1 FLAFGAGNSIRDFNA
16 DVKNLS
22 DDGRTVT
29 FQTGD
34 ALEPADSNGKQDVY
48 RWTKG
53 RGTELIST
61 GTGAF
66 DTNLYDVTPD
76 AHDIFISARETLVP
90 NDFNN
95 GAPAIYDARVD
106 GGLASQHQQ
115 PAGCSGDACQGP
127 PTPPPAD
134 PNSGSSSYSGRANRG
149 KTHGGSSRAP
159 TKRCGKQKKLKH
171 GRCVKRKGR
180 KK

>member
-1 FLAFGAGNSIRDFNA
+1 IGTEPVLDTSRTTPDGATIAFQSKAQLTSFDNDGQTEIYRYEIGDSAPTCVSCDPNGQTPSSGAQFLAFGAGNSIRDFNA

-66 DTNLYDVTPD
+66 DT
-76 AHDIFISARETLVP
+76 
-90 NDFNN
+90 
-95 GAPAIYDARVD
+95 
-106 GGLASQHQQ
+106 
-115 PAGCSGDACQGP
+115 
-127 PTPPPAD
+127 
-134 PNSGSSSYSGRANRG
+134 
-149 KTHGGSSRAP
+149 
-159 TKRCGKQKKLKH
+159 
-171 GRCVKRKGR
+171 
-180 KK
+180 